1 MYVKENPDKNIYAYL
16 TLQKS
21 QISFLFLEEI
31 KSVMKAAGTYSESTN
46 IAVKDWTNFLEFYDD
61 YDDEDDIEH
70 CWDTVE
76 RRQYFNLISISELCR
91 TFSDYQTK
99 EHHVQGSSS
108 NRI

>member
-1 MYVKENPDKNIYAYL
+1 MYVKENPDKKIYAYL
-16 TLQKS
+16 TLHKS

-31 KSVMKAAGTYSESTN
+31 KSVMQTACTYSESTN
-46 IAVKDWTNFLEFYDD
+46 IAVKEWTNFVEFYDD

-70 CWDTVE
+70 CWDRVE
-76 RRQYFNLISISELCR
+76 RQQYFNLISISELCR
-91 TFSDYQTK
+91 MFSDYQTK